1 MRTITIIEDEK
12 LLGSELKRRFEREG
26 WSVTLS
32 PTLADARRLIL
43 ELDFSPSIVLSDMN
57 LPDGNGLD
65 FLEDV
70 RAHGG
75 RSEWI
80 FLSGYGSRQ
89 DIARAAKLGALDFL
103 AKPLDYHKLDL
114 TIATATRGARARQRI
129 TDTAR
134 TGAQK
139 YSPDSFIGDSPA
151 ATQVRTMLAQ
161 LATVPVTSIL
171 LGGETGTGKGLVAKI
186 LHYSGKRAEGP
197 FIDLNCAAIPRDML
211 ESELFGHEPGAFTG
225 AKGRHRGLME
235 QADGGTLFLDEI
247 GEMDISLQSKLL
259 KAIEEQSFRRVGGEE
274 KISVDIQL
282 IAASNR
288 NLRAA
293 SEQGDFRLD
302 LYHRISVFELR
313 LPSLRERSSDIAD
326 IVTTLFGEFN
336 ARSGKQVHILPA
348 HVLQTLQS
356 YSWPGNV
363 RELRNVI
370 ERSVMLA
377 TGPELPHE
385 WLGISPEINT
395 GSASANT
402 RSTAAPSAI
411 SAQPTPSGTVSQD
424 QSGLTLPLD
433 GSMTLDDMEECII
446 RTMLERHNYNVMAAV
461 RTLGTTRETLR
472 YRIRKYGLEDLVTP

>member
-32 PTLADARRLIL
+32 PTLADARRLML
-43 ELDFSPSIVLSDMN
+43 ELDFSPSVVLSDMN

-65 FLEDV
+65 FLEEV

-114 TIATATRGARARQRI
+114 TIATATRGARARQRM

-134 TGAQK
+134 SGAQK
-139 YSPDSFIGDSPA
+139 YSPDSFIGQSPA
-151 ATQVRTMLAQ
+151 ATQVRTMLGQ

-186 LHYSGKRAEGP
+186 LHYSGQRAEGP
-197 FIDLNCAAIPRDML
+197 FVDLNCAAIPRDML

-247 GEMDISLQSKLL
+247 GEMDIGLQSKLL

-274 KISVDIQL
+274 TISVDIQL

-288 NLRAA
+288 DLRAA
-293 SEQGDFRLD
+293 SDQGDFRRD

-313 LPSLRERSSDIAD
+313 LPSLRERTGDIAA

-336 ARSGKQVHILPA
+336 ARSGKQVSILPPA
-348 HVLQTLQS
+348 ILETLQS

-377 TGPELPHE
+377 TGPKLPRE
-385 WLGISPEINT
+385 WLGITPDNVATSP
-395 GSASANT
+395 
-402 RSTAAPSAI
+402 STPAPQHQQSNAAPPQAMPNDP
-411 SAQPTPSGTVSQD
+411 A
-424 QSGLTLPLD
+424 GLTLPLD

-446 RTMLERHNYNVMAAV
+446 RTVLERHDFNVMAAV
-461 RTLGTTRETLR
+461 RALGTTRETLR
-472 YRIRKYGLEDLVTP
+472 YRIRKYGLEALVNA

>member
-1 MRTITIIEDEK
+1 
-12 LLGSELKRRFEREG
+12 
-26 WSVTLS
+26 
-32 PTLADARRLIL
+32 
-43 ELDFSPSIVLSDMN
+43 
-57 LPDGNGLD
+57 
-65 FLEDV
+65 
-70 RAHGG
+70 
-75 RSEWI
+75 
-80 FLSGYGSRQ
+80 
-89 DIARAAKLGALDFL
+89 
-103 AKPLDYHKLDL
+103 
-114 TIATATRGARARQRI
+114 
-129 TDTAR
+129 
-134 TGAQK
+134 
-139 YSPDSFIGDSPA
+139 
-151 ATQVRTMLAQ
+151 
-161 LATVPVTSIL
+161 
-171 LGGETGTGKGLVAKI
+171 
-186 LHYSGKRAEGP
+186 
-197 FIDLNCAAIPRDML
+197 
-211 ESELFGHEPGAFTG
+211 
-225 AKGRHRGLME
+225 ME

-247 GEMDISLQSKLL
+247 GEMDIGLQSKLL

-411 SAQPTPSGTVSQD
+411 SAQPVPSGTASQD

-461 RTLGTTRETLR
+461 RALGTTRETLR